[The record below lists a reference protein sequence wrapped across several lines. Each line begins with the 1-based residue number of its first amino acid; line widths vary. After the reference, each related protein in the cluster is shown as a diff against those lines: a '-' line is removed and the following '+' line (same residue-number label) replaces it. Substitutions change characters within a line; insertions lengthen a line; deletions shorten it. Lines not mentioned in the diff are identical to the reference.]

1 MSIRVCVKSRQ
12 RLTHGGETHG
22 KLFGE
27 PRDMQLLARR
37 QPRRQDVGAQ
47 TFVQRRRQ
55 AARTIPGASGQLELK
70 RTHGRM
76 IARRRPPVN
85 RKSKIDFF

>member
-1 MSIRVCVKSRQ
+1 V
-12 RLTHGGETHG
+12 E
-22 KLFGE
+22 
-27 PRDMQLLARR
+27 LLARQ
-37 QPRRQDVGAQ
+37 QPRRQDICAQ
-47 TFVQRRRQ
+47 AFMQRRRE